1 MCRFVAYSGPPLLL
15 ADLLYKPSDS
25 LILQSYHARERREPL
40 NGDGFGVGWYV
51 PSIDPTPCVVRSIT
65 PAWSSSNLRHLSF
78 KTRASSLFAHV
89 RAASPGMAVTES
101 NAHPFNYGRFMWM
114 HNGMVADFHL
124 IKRRLRHG
132 LKDEFYDIIAGTTDS
147 EHAFALFLNE
157 LSDLDEVSSEEIRKT
172 LVWTIS
178 RLNELTREAG
188 IVAPSFYNFAV
199 TNGETIVVSRYC
211 SNPNTQGASLHY
223 ARGDFF
229 ECLPDGKCDIHS
241 VPLNEKASAVIV
253 ASEKLTDE
261 ISEWYD
267 VPNNHTVT
275 IFPDLTVK
283 LERIEL
289 VNETDQ

>member
-1 MCRFVAYSGPPLLL
+1 MCRFVAYSGLPLLL
-15 ADLLYKPSDS
+15 ADLLYVPSDS

-51 PSIDPTPCVVRSIT
+51 PEIDSTPCIVRSIT

-101 NAHPFNYGRFMWM
+101 NAHPFNCGRFMWM
-114 HNGMVADFHL
+114 HNGAVAGFHR
-124 IKRRLRHG
+124 IKRKLRHG
-132 LKDEFYDIIAGTTDS
+132 LRDKFYDMIEGTTDS

-157 LSDLDEVSSEEIRKT
+157 LPNLDDVDSAEMRKT
-172 LVWTIS
+172 LVWTIG

-188 IVAPSFYNFAV
+188 ITAPSYYNFAV
-199 TNGETIVVSRYC
+199 TNGEAIVVSRYC
-211 SNPNTQGASLHY
+211 SDPDTQGASLHY
-223 ARGDFF
+223 AHGDCL
-229 ECLPDGKCDIHS
+229 ETLPDGTCDIHS
-241 VPLNEKASAVIV
+241 VPPNEKASAVIV

-261 ISEWYD
+261 RSEWYD

-275 IFPDLTVK
+275 VFPDLTVK
-283 LERIEL
+283 LERIEC
-289 VNETDQ
+289 

>member
-1 MCRFVAYSGPPLLL
+1 MCRFVAYSGLPLLL
-15 ADLLYKPSDS
+15 ADLLYVPSDS
-25 LILQSYHARERREPL
+25 LIRQSYHARERREPL

-51 PSIDPTPCVVRSIT
+51 PEIDSTPCIVRSIT

-78 KTRASSLFAHV
+78 KTRAPSLFAHV

-114 HNGMVADFHL
+114 HNGMVADFHR
-124 IKRRLRHG
+124 IKRKLRHG
-132 LKDEFYDIIAGTTDS
+132 LSDKFYDMIEGTTDS

-157 LSDLDEVSSEEIRKT
+157 LPTLDEVDSGEMRKT
-172 LVWTIS
+172 LVWTIG

-188 IVAPSFYNFAV
+188 ITAPSFYNFAV

-211 SNPNTQGASLHY
+211 SDPDTQGASLHY
-223 ARGDFF
+223 AHGDFL
-229 ECLPDGKCDIHS
+229 ETLPDGECDIHS
-241 VPLNEKASAVIV
+241 VPPGEKASAVIV

-261 ISEWYD
+261 RSEWYD

-275 IFPDLTVK
+275 VFPDLTVK
-283 LERIEL
+283 LERIEC
-289 VNETDQ
+289 